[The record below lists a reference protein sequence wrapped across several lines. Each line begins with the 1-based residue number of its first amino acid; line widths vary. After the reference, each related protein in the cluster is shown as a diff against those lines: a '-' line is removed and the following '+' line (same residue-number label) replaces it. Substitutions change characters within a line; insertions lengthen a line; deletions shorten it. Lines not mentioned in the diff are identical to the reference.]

1 MTGRR
6 TPEMEAPCRPGTA
19 RSALGSALGTMPPPP
34 LASRV
39 WRKPLAITKS
49 QRHSSVSCLCHERDN
64 GRPFMRVAS
73 CYLDASVDRNLR
85 RGSLFGAK
93 VSDRGHPS
101 DSHLHVQR
109 SPDSRLGCSTVDHP
123 LAGDIQRS
131 SSRAMDFVTAHSMPR
146 KSSHNGFLPWKTVVC
161 HDGATN
167 SGDYRRIVTFP
178 MKGDSLAFNL

>member
-1 MTGRR
+1 MRSDQHS
-6 TPEMEAPCRPGTA
+6 APCRLRRWRRGSGESLWRPPRVSVA
-19 RSALGSALGTMPPPP
+19 APSRVSATKGTMVGP
-34 LASRV
+34 L
-39 WRKPLAITKS
+39 
-49 QRHSSVSCLCHERDN
+49 
-64 GRPFMRVAS
+64 MRVAS

-93 VSDRGHPS
+93 VSDRGHRS
-101 DSHLHVQR
+101 ESHLHVQR
-109 SPDSRLGCSTVDHP
+109 SPDSRLGCSTVVHP